1 MPTWLGILLL
11 GSLFG
16 GRRRNLGRSL
26 LFGGL
31 LGWLFHRNFDTD
43 EMGKDLHRAGRKV
56 RKVVRNVKHEFRDL
70 GRAVREQARQK
81 ADEQVDAALERV
93 EASQARD
100 EERRRNT
107 EEKIAAAHEAL
118 RRREELKAERANS
131 TLEKLEAVRA
141 RRVER
146 QQEIAEHLGAVRAE
160 IAERKAEREQRKAV
174 PETAA
179 VPVQETVPAAEKE
192 VHAAPVLDY
201 NPNEELVAELERNA
215 RTAAMAADVPTIH
228 FPEED
233 GKYNASDK
241 YLYHCD

>member
-16 GRRRNLGRSL
+16 GRRRSLGRGL

-31 LGWLFHRNFDTD
+31 LGWLFHRNFDME

-56 RKVVRNVKHEFRDL
+56 RKAVRNVKHDFRDI
-70 GRAVREQARQK
+70 GRAVREQARQN

-93 EASQARD
+93 EASRARD
-100 EERRRNT
+100 EERRRRT
-107 EEKIAAAHEAL
+107 DEKIAAAHEKL
-118 RRREELKAERANS
+118 SQREELKARRLNS
-131 TLEKLEAVRA
+131 TLEKLETVRA

-146 QQEIAEHLGAVRAE
+146 QEEIAEHLAAVRAE
-160 IAERKAEREQRKAV
+160 ISERKAERQQRKTA

-179 VPVQETVPAAEKE
+179 VPVQESVPAAEKE

-233 GKYNASDK
+233 GKYNASGK